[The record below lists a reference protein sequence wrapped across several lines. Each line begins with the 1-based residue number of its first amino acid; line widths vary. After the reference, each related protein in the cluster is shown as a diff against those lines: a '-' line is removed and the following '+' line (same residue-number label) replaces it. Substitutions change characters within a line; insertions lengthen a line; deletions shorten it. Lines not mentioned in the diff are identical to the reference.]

1 MEHPWWLKPA
11 YILLAWFGGGIGYV
25 MRQLEAK
32 ENVSW
37 WRALAE
43 ASASAFAGILVL
55 LLCLA
60 MKLSVEW
67 TGIIVGVCG
76 WLGANATIRLLEK
89 VTIKKIGADNDDR

>member
-1 MEHPWWLKPA
+1 MEHPWWLKPG
-11 YILLAWFGGGIGYV
+11 YVLLALFGGGIGYV

-32 ENVSW
+32 ESVSLG
-37 WRALAE
+37 RTLAE
-43 ASASAFAGILVL
+43 AFASAFAGFLVL

-89 VTIKKIGADNDDR
+89 VTIKKIGAENDDR